1 MIEQFGNGLLLG
13 IIISVASVALSLLYG
28 VTRIVNFAHG
38 EIIALG
44 AIMTLFFSNPIDS
57 RVLFLD
63 RYSPLGMNF
72 TFSIIISIIICGIF
86 GGLLEI
92 FLFKPLRKSEVGNIA
107 VLVVTIG
114 LSIFFRHIYLL
125 FATGKVQNFP
135 LDLER
140 RQTYLFFDMTPRN
153 FQVLIAGLAV
163 MIFIGLFLSYTKIG
177 KAMRAVRDSNELAN
191 ISGINSDNII
201 LFTWVSSSM
210 LAGLAGIFQAIIN
223 DVRYNMGFLIL
234 LLIFAGTVLGGI
246 GTSFGAMV
254 GGFIIILKVSIKF
267 LITLALTA
275 GSIYLVFVLN
285 EEGPFRILFNLLTFA
300 GIYGLAAIG
309 LNVHFGLTGLLNF
322 GHASFMGVG
331 AYVTLLLIPHA
342 AGREGEITDTGL
354 AFFPALIIGI
364 IAAALFGLL
373 LGLPAIRLRGDY
385 LAIVTIAAAEIFRLL
400 VRDLESITGGVYGII
415 NFSDSLQMYRPNFV
429 ENFAE
434 NFELNSSQLWV
445 GLLSWISIFFVLLLL
460 KRLTNS
466 PWGRA
471 LRAVREDEDAVR
483 ALGKNAVWLKLQS
496 FMLGAGIA
504 GLAGVLL
511 AFNYGSLQT
520 TTFVPLLT
528 FYVWAIMIL
537 GGVGSLTGPIFGS
550 IIFWVIISETDRLAL
565 LIFENANGQQLA
577 GVRFVLVGLLIMFL
591 MIFRPSGL
599 LGKKEELLLDV
610 KSS

>member
-1 MIEQFGNGLLLG
+1 MIEQLGNGLLLG

-63 RYSPLGMNF
+63 RYSPLGMTF

-107 VLVVTIG
+107 ILVVTIG

-135 LDLER
+135 LELER

-153 FQVLIAGLAV
+153 FQVLIAGLSV

-254 GGFIIILKVSIKF
+254 GG
-267 LITLALTA
+267 
-275 GSIYLVFVLN
+275 
-285 EEGPFRILFNLLTFA
+285 
-300 GIYGLAAIG
+300 
-309 LNVHFGLTGLLNF
+309 
-322 GHASFMGVG
+322 
-331 AYVTLLLIPHA
+331 LLIGIFVQVSVALPFM
-342 AGREGEITDTGL
+342 EGHTE
-354 AFFPALIIGI
+354 A
-364 IAAALFGLL
+364 
-373 LGLPAIRLRGDY
+373 
-385 LAIVTIAAAEIFRLL
+385 
-400 VRDLESITGGVYGII
+400 
-415 NFSDSLQMYRPNFV
+415 
-429 ENFAE
+429 
-434 NFELNSSQLWV
+434 
-445 GLLSWISIFFVLLLL
+445 
-460 KRLTNS
+460 
-466 PWGRA
+466 
-471 LRAVREDEDAVR
+471 
-483 ALGKNAVWLKLQS
+483 KNAVAL
-496 FMLGAGIA
+496 
-504 GLAGVLL
+504 
-511 AFNYGSLQT
+511 
-520 TTFVPLLT
+520 
-528 FYVWAIMIL
+528 AIMIL
-537 GGVGSLTGPIFGS
+537 ILLFRPQGIFGQKER
-550 IIFWVIISETDRLAL
+550 IS
-565 LIFENANGQQLA
+565 
-577 GVRFVLVGLLIMFL
+577 
-591 MIFRPSGL
+591 
-599 LGKKEELLLDV
+599 
-610 KSS
+610 

>member
-114 LSIFFRHIYLL
+114 LSILFRHIYLL

-254 GGFIIILKVSIKF
+254 GG
-267 LITLALTA
+267 
-275 GSIYLVFVLN
+275 
-285 EEGPFRILFNLLTFA
+285 
-300 GIYGLAAIG
+300 
-309 LNVHFGLTGLLNF
+309 
-322 GHASFMGVG
+322 
-331 AYVTLLLIPHA
+331 LLIGIFVQVSVALPFM
-342 AGREGEITDTGL
+342 EGHTE
-354 AFFPALIIGI
+354 A
-364 IAAALFGLL
+364 
-373 LGLPAIRLRGDY
+373 
-385 LAIVTIAAAEIFRLL
+385 
-400 VRDLESITGGVYGII
+400 
-415 NFSDSLQMYRPNFV
+415 
-429 ENFAE
+429 
-434 NFELNSSQLWV
+434 
-445 GLLSWISIFFVLLLL
+445 
-460 KRLTNS
+460 
-466 PWGRA
+466 
-471 LRAVREDEDAVR
+471 
-483 ALGKNAVWLKLQS
+483 KNAVAL
-496 FMLGAGIA
+496 
-504 GLAGVLL
+504 
-511 AFNYGSLQT
+511 
-520 TTFVPLLT
+520 
-528 FYVWAIMIL
+528 AIMIL
-537 GGVGSLTGPIFGS
+537 ILLFRPQGIFGQKER
-550 IIFWVIISETDRLAL
+550 IS
-565 LIFENANGQQLA
+565 
-577 GVRFVLVGLLIMFL
+577 
-591 MIFRPSGL
+591 
-599 LGKKEELLLDV
+599 
-610 KSS
+610 

>member
-57 RVLFLD
+57 TVLFLD

-135 LDLER
+135 LELER

-254 GGFIIILKVSIKF
+254 GG
-267 LITLALTA
+267 
-275 GSIYLVFVLN
+275 
-285 EEGPFRILFNLLTFA
+285 
-300 GIYGLAAIG
+300 
-309 LNVHFGLTGLLNF
+309 
-322 GHASFMGVG
+322 
-331 AYVTLLLIPHA
+331 LLIGIFVQVSVALPFM
-342 AGREGEITDTGL
+342 EGHTE
-354 AFFPALIIGI
+354 A
-364 IAAALFGLL
+364 
-373 LGLPAIRLRGDY
+373 
-385 LAIVTIAAAEIFRLL
+385 
-400 VRDLESITGGVYGII
+400 
-415 NFSDSLQMYRPNFV
+415 
-429 ENFAE
+429 
-434 NFELNSSQLWV
+434 
-445 GLLSWISIFFVLLLL
+445 
-460 KRLTNS
+460 
-466 PWGRA
+466 
-471 LRAVREDEDAVR
+471 
-483 ALGKNAVWLKLQS
+483 KNAVAL
-496 FMLGAGIA
+496 
-504 GLAGVLL
+504 
-511 AFNYGSLQT
+511 
-520 TTFVPLLT
+520 
-528 FYVWAIMIL
+528 AIMIL
-537 GGVGSLTGPIFGS
+537 ILLFRPQGIFGQKER
-550 IIFWVIISETDRLAL
+550 IS
-565 LIFENANGQQLA
+565 
-577 GVRFVLVGLLIMFL
+577 
-591 MIFRPSGL
+591 
-599 LGKKEELLLDV
+599 
-610 KSS
+610 

>member
-63 RYSPLGMNF
+63 RYCPLGMNF
-72 TFSIIISIIICGIF
+72 TFSIIFSIIICGIF

-135 LDLER
+135 LELER

-254 GGFIIILKVSIKF
+254 GG
-267 LITLALTA
+267 
-275 GSIYLVFVLN
+275 
-285 EEGPFRILFNLLTFA
+285 
-300 GIYGLAAIG
+300 
-309 LNVHFGLTGLLNF
+309 
-322 GHASFMGVG
+322 
-331 AYVTLLLIPHA
+331 LLIGIFVQVSVALPFM
-342 AGREGEITDTGL
+342 EGHTE
-354 AFFPALIIGI
+354 A
-364 IAAALFGLL
+364 
-373 LGLPAIRLRGDY
+373 
-385 LAIVTIAAAEIFRLL
+385 
-400 VRDLESITGGVYGII
+400 
-415 NFSDSLQMYRPNFV
+415 
-429 ENFAE
+429 
-434 NFELNSSQLWV
+434 
-445 GLLSWISIFFVLLLL
+445 
-460 KRLTNS
+460 
-466 PWGRA
+466 
-471 LRAVREDEDAVR
+471 
-483 ALGKNAVWLKLQS
+483 KNAVAL
-496 FMLGAGIA
+496 
-504 GLAGVLL
+504 
-511 AFNYGSLQT
+511 
-520 TTFVPLLT
+520 
-528 FYVWAIMIL
+528 AIMIL
-537 GGVGSLTGPIFGS
+537 ILLFRPQGIFGQKER
-550 IIFWVIISETDRLAL
+550 IS
-565 LIFENANGQQLA
+565 
-577 GVRFVLVGLLIMFL
+577 
-591 MIFRPSGL
+591 
-599 LGKKEELLLDV
+599 
-610 KSS
+610 

>member
-44 AIMTLFFSNPIDS
+44 AIMTLFFSNPVDS

-63 RYSPLGMNF
+63 RYSPLGINF
-72 TFSIIISIIICGIF
+72 TFSLIISIIICGIF

-135 LDLER
+135 LELER

-254 GGFIIILKVSIKF
+254 GG
-267 LITLALTA
+267 
-275 GSIYLVFVLN
+275 
-285 EEGPFRILFNLLTFA
+285 
-300 GIYGLAAIG
+300 
-309 LNVHFGLTGLLNF
+309 
-322 GHASFMGVG
+322 
-331 AYVTLLLIPHA
+331 LLIGIFVQVSVALPFM
-342 AGREGEITDTGL
+342 EGHTE
-354 AFFPALIIGI
+354 A
-364 IAAALFGLL
+364 
-373 LGLPAIRLRGDY
+373 
-385 LAIVTIAAAEIFRLL
+385 
-400 VRDLESITGGVYGII
+400 
-415 NFSDSLQMYRPNFV
+415 
-429 ENFAE
+429 
-434 NFELNSSQLWV
+434 
-445 GLLSWISIFFVLLLL
+445 
-460 KRLTNS
+460 
-466 PWGRA
+466 
-471 LRAVREDEDAVR
+471 
-483 ALGKNAVWLKLQS
+483 KNAVAL
-496 FMLGAGIA
+496 
-504 GLAGVLL
+504 
-511 AFNYGSLQT
+511 
-520 TTFVPLLT
+520 
-528 FYVWAIMIL
+528 AIMIL
-537 GGVGSLTGPIFGS
+537 ILLFRPQGIFGQKER
-550 IIFWVIISETDRLAL
+550 IS
-565 LIFENANGQQLA
+565 
-577 GVRFVLVGLLIMFL
+577 
-591 MIFRPSGL
+591 
-599 LGKKEELLLDV
+599 
-610 KSS
+610 

>member
-163 MIFIGLFLSYTKIG
+163 MIVIGLFLSYTKIG

-254 GGFIIILKVSIKF
+254 GG
-267 LITLALTA
+267 
-275 GSIYLVFVLN
+275 
-285 EEGPFRILFNLLTFA
+285 
-300 GIYGLAAIG
+300 
-309 LNVHFGLTGLLNF
+309 
-322 GHASFMGVG
+322 
-331 AYVTLLLIPHA
+331 LLIGIFVQVSVALPFM
-342 AGREGEITDTGL
+342 EGHTE
-354 AFFPALIIGI
+354 A
-364 IAAALFGLL
+364 
-373 LGLPAIRLRGDY
+373 
-385 LAIVTIAAAEIFRLL
+385 
-400 VRDLESITGGVYGII
+400 
-415 NFSDSLQMYRPNFV
+415 
-429 ENFAE
+429 
-434 NFELNSSQLWV
+434 
-445 GLLSWISIFFVLLLL
+445 
-460 KRLTNS
+460 
-466 PWGRA
+466 
-471 LRAVREDEDAVR
+471 
-483 ALGKNAVWLKLQS
+483 KNAVAL
-496 FMLGAGIA
+496 
-504 GLAGVLL
+504 
-511 AFNYGSLQT
+511 
-520 TTFVPLLT
+520 
-528 FYVWAIMIL
+528 AIMIL
-537 GGVGSLTGPIFGS
+537 ILLFRPQGIFGQKER
-550 IIFWVIISETDRLAL
+550 IS
-565 LIFENANGQQLA
+565 
-577 GVRFVLVGLLIMFL
+577 
-591 MIFRPSGL
+591 
-599 LGKKEELLLDV
+599 
-610 KSS
+610 

>member
-28 VTRIVNFAHG
+28 VTRIVNFSHG

-135 LDLER
+135 LELER

-153 FQVLIAGLAV
+153 FQVLIAGLVV

-254 GGFIIILKVSIKF
+254 GG
-267 LITLALTA
+267 
-275 GSIYLVFVLN
+275 
-285 EEGPFRILFNLLTFA
+285 
-300 GIYGLAAIG
+300 
-309 LNVHFGLTGLLNF
+309 
-322 GHASFMGVG
+322 
-331 AYVTLLLIPHA
+331 LLIGIFVQVSVALPFM
-342 AGREGEITDTGL
+342 EGHTE
-354 AFFPALIIGI
+354 A
-364 IAAALFGLL
+364 
-373 LGLPAIRLRGDY
+373 
-385 LAIVTIAAAEIFRLL
+385 
-400 VRDLESITGGVYGII
+400 
-415 NFSDSLQMYRPNFV
+415 
-429 ENFAE
+429 
-434 NFELNSSQLWV
+434 
-445 GLLSWISIFFVLLLL
+445 
-460 KRLTNS
+460 
-466 PWGRA
+466 
-471 LRAVREDEDAVR
+471 
-483 ALGKNAVWLKLQS
+483 KNAVAL
-496 FMLGAGIA
+496 
-504 GLAGVLL
+504 
-511 AFNYGSLQT
+511 
-520 TTFVPLLT
+520 
-528 FYVWAIMIL
+528 AIMIL
-537 GGVGSLTGPIFGS
+537 ILLFRPQGIFGQKER
-550 IIFWVIISETDRLAL
+550 IS
-565 LIFENANGQQLA
+565 
-577 GVRFVLVGLLIMFL
+577 
-591 MIFRPSGL
+591 
-599 LGKKEELLLDV
+599 
-610 KSS
+610 